1 MKRQTRFIGMIPCFP
16 RGCGHPLPPLHRF
29 PLAGLLLVVCLLGF
43 GITQPVDVSAAS
55 MSEPAGLNSPSN
67 TSAVAFSGSR
77 IDMAWQDNSASEAA
91 LSEEPASVHARFDLN
106 SVSGAPFPTDLYTV
120 ADPRSRTGRRVSMPL
135 PDCSTRPS
143 DCNDLAVVNLMDGF
157 NLMPRISIP
166 FDGEIDPT
174 SVSTSSVFLVELAQ
188 QGEETIVANAVGIN
202 QVVWDPATLTLH
214 VESDEVLRQTARY
227 AVIVTNGI
235 RDVAG
240 RPVLASDD
248 FDDFR
253 HDLNYGQTKSEELKE
268 YRKALISTLAALE
281 QLGVSKQDVVA
292 ASAFTTETATAT
304 LENIRDYLKRSPTP
318 APANFAIGPG
328 GSRAVFARSSLQT
341 ITFRQ
346 QTGTSTFVNAAVPL
360 AVLNAYT
367 AGAVSTV
374 AWGTFVSPQ
383 YIDSNPVMTPH
394 GTLGEVPTQ
403 LGEATLEFV
412 LFLPSGTRP
421 ASGWPVAFLGHG
433 GTTNIHTAA
442 VWNFASSLAAHG
454 FAAIAINAVGR
465 GFGPLGTLIIK
476 KTDGTTVA
484 INAGGRTIDQDGNG
498 IYVNQEGAAAQA
510 PYLIV
515 GQRDAVRQTAI
526 DNMQLVRVIQAGID
540 VDGDG
545 SFDLDAAKMVFLGNS
560 FAVGYEMCFLAVEPD
575 VGIAAVGSPGGLP
588 GRNDLLSMRP
598 SGRTMVGA
606 ALAARTP
613 SLLNSA
619 YGLTSLGGISATA
632 PFYDEN
638 IPLRDLPP
646 VINNIPGAMAIQ
658 EYFDRIE
665 WVQAASDAATQAPH
679 LEFEP
684 LAGVPAKS
692 ILVLYAK
699 GDMTAPNPRT
709 TALVRAGLL
718 REKTIFYRNDIAY
731 AEDITVPK
739 DPHTFLQPLT
749 TAGIPG
755 QVARGGQTTIG
766 QFFASGGTTINHPEP
781 TRFFEFPIEV
791 LPEDYSYIP

>member
-1 MKRQTRFIGMIPCFP
+1 MKRALPSALMIFTLTSSAWAQPSP
-16 RGCGHPLPPLHRF
+16 
-29 PLAGLLLVVCLLGF
+29 VVH
-43 GITQPVDVSAAS
+43 T
-55 MSEPAGLNSPSN
+55 
-67 TSAVAFSGSR
+67 
-77 IDMAWQDNSASEAA
+77 
-91 LSEEPASVHARFDLN
+91 RFDLA
-106 SVSGAPFPTDLYTV
+106 SLGGAPFPSDLYTV
-120 ADPRSRTGRRVSMPL
+120 ADPRNRTGRRVNLPL

-143 DCNDLAVVNLMDGF
+143 DCNDLAVVNTMDGF
-157 NLMPRISIP
+157 NLMPRISVP
-166 FDGEIDPT
+166 FDGDIDPG
-174 SVSTSSVFLVELAQ
+174 SVSSKSIFIVELAQ
-188 QGEETIVANAVGIN
+188 EGEKAIVGNPVGIN

-235 RDVAG
+235 RDMSG
-240 RPVLASDD
+240 QPVQASDA

-253 HDLNYGQTKSEELKE
+253 HDLNYGQTKSKELKE
-268 YRKALISTLAALE
+268 YRKALITTLAAVE
-281 QLGVSKQDVVA
+281 RLGVSKRDVVA
-292 ASAFTTETATAT
+292 LSVFTTQSATAT
-304 LENIRDYLKRSPTP
+304 LENIRNYLKSLPDP
-318 APANFAIGPG
+318 APANFAIGPDK
-328 GSRAVFARSSLQT
+328 SRAVFAVSSLQT

-346 QTGTSTFVNAAVPL
+346 QMSTISFVNAAVPL

-367 AGAVSTV
+367 AGVVGTV

-383 YIDSNPVMTPH
+383 FIDSNAVMTTH
-394 GTLGEVPTQ
+394 GTLEMPSQ
-403 LGEATLEFV
+403 LSEATLEFV
-412 LFLPSGTRP
+412 LFVPSGTRP
-421 ASGWPVAFLGHG
+421 AAGWPVAFLGHG

-454 FAAIAINAVGR
+454 FASIAINAIGR
-465 GFGPLGTLIIK
+465 GFGPQGTLIIK
-476 KTDGTTVA
+476 KTDGTTVE

-498 IYVNQEGAAAQA
+498 IYVNQEGAAALA

-515 GQRDAVRQTAI
+515 GQRDSVRQVAI
-526 DNMQLVRVIQAGID
+526 DYMQLVRVIQAGID
-540 VDGDG
+540 VDDDG
-545 SFDLDAAKMVFLGNS
+545 SFDLDASKMVFLGNS

-598 SGRTMVGA
+598 SGRTMVGT

-613 SLLNSA
+613 SLLNA
-619 YGLTSLGGISATA
+619 EYGLTSLGGIPVTA
-632 PFYDEN
+632 PFYNEN

-684 LAGVPAKS
+684 LTGVPAKS

-709 TALVRAGLL
+709 TALVRAGVL
-718 REKTIFYRNDIAY
+718 REKTIFFRNDIAF
-731 AEDITVPK
+731 AEDPTVSK

-749 TAGIPG
+749 TAGVAG
-755 QVARGGQTTIG
+755 QVARGGQTTIAE
-766 QFFASGGTTINHPEP
+766 FFVSGGATINQPQP
-781 TRFFEFPIEV
+781 ARFFEFPIV
-791 LPEDYSYIP
+791 VMPEDYSYIP

>member
-1 MKRQTRFIGMIPCFP
+1 MS
-16 RGCGHPLPPLHRF
+16 PPHQC
-29 PLAGLLLVVCLLGF
+29 P
-43 GITQPVDVSAAS
+43 S
-55 MSEPAGLNSPSN
+55 PAGPNSPSN
-67 TSAVAFSGSR
+67 TNAVASSGSR
-77 IDMAWQDNSASEAA
+77 IDIARQDNSASEAA

-253 HDLNYGQTKSEELKE
+253 HDLNYGQTKSEEPQGVPQSADFDSGGPRTAGCVQTRRGGGQRVHNRDRHRDAREHSRLPE
-268 YRKALISTLAALE
+268 ALP
-281 QLGVSKQDVVA
+281 D
-292 ASAFTTETATAT
+292 
-304 LENIRDYLKRSPTP
+304 P
-318 APANFAIGPG
+318 
-328 GSRAVFARSSLQT
+328 GSRQLRHRSGRVTRGLRPVLAPNHHLQAADWDEHFRERGSAARRSERLHRRSREHRRVGNLRLSAVH
-341 ITFRQ
+341 RQ
-346 QTGTSTFVNAAVPL
+346 QSG
-360 AVLNAYT
+360 
-367 AGAVSTV
+367 
-374 AWGTFVSPQ
+374 
-383 YIDSNPVMTPH
+383 DDPH

-560 FAVGYEMCFLAVEPD
+560 FAVGYEKMCFLAVEPD

-598 SGRTMVGA
+598 SGRTMVGT

-638 IPLRDLPP
+638 IRC
-646 VINNIPGAMAIQ
+646 AIC
-658 EYFDRIE
+658 R
-665 WVQAASDAATQAPH
+665 
-679 LEFEP
+679 
-684 LAGVPAKS
+684 
-692 ILVLYAK
+692 
-699 GDMTAPNPRT
+699 R
-709 TALVRAGLL
+709 
-718 REKTIFYRNDIAY
+718 
-731 AEDITVPK
+731 
-739 DPHTFLQPLT
+739 
-749 TAGIPG
+749 
-755 QVARGGQTTIG
+755 
-766 QFFASGGTTINHPEP
+766 
-781 TRFFEFPIEV
+781 
-791 LPEDYSYIP
+791 

>member
-1 MKRQTRFIGMIPCFP
+1 MKRALPSALMIFTLTSSAWAQPSP
-16 RGCGHPLPPLHRF
+16 
-29 PLAGLLLVVCLLGF
+29 VVH
-43 GITQPVDVSAAS
+43 T
-55 MSEPAGLNSPSN
+55 
-67 TSAVAFSGSR
+67 
-77 IDMAWQDNSASEAA
+77 
-91 LSEEPASVHARFDLN
+91 RFDLA
-106 SVSGAPFPTDLYTV
+106 SVSGAPFPTDLYTI
-120 ADPRSRTGRRVSMPL
+120 ADPRNRTGRRVNLPL

-143 DCNDLAVVNLMDGF
+143 DCNDLAVVNTMDGF
-157 NLMPRISIP
+157 NLMPRISVP
-166 FDGEIDPT
+166 FDGDIDPG
-174 SVSTSSVFLVELAQ
+174 SVSSKSIFIVELAQ
-188 QGEETIVANAVGIN
+188 EGEKAIVGNPVGIN

-235 RDVAG
+235 RDMSG
-240 RPVLASDD
+240 QPVQASDA

-253 HDLNYGQTKSEELKE
+253 HDLNYGQTKSKELKE
-268 YRKALISTLAALE
+268 YRKALITTLAAVE
-281 QLGVSKQDVVA
+281 RLGVSKRDVVA
-292 ASAFTTETATAT
+292 LSVFTTQSATAT
-304 LENIRDYLKRSPTP
+304 LENIRDYLKRLPPP
-318 APANFAIGPG
+318 APANFAIGPDK
-328 GSRAVFARSSLQT
+328 SRAVFAVSSLQT

-346 QTGTSTFVNAAVPL
+346 QMSTISFVNAAVPL

-367 AGAVSTV
+367 AGVVGTV

-383 YIDSNPVMTPH
+383 FIDSNAVMTTH
-394 GTLGEVPTQ
+394 GTLEMPSQ
-403 LGEATLEFV
+403 LSEATLEFV
-412 LFLPSGTRP
+412 LFVPSGTRP
-421 ASGWPVAFLGHG
+421 AAGWPVAFLGHG

-454 FAAIAINAVGR
+454 FASIAINAIGR
-465 GFGPLGTLIIK
+465 GFGPQGTLIIK
-476 KTDGTTVA
+476 KTDGTTVE

-498 IYVNQEGAAAQA
+498 IYVNQEGAAALA

-515 GQRDAVRQTAI
+515 GQRDSVRQVAI
-526 DNMQLVRVIQAGID
+526 DYMQLVRVIQAGID
-540 VDGDG
+540 VDDDG
-545 SFDLDAAKMVFLGNS
+545 SFDLDASKMVFLGNS

-598 SGRTMVGA
+598 SGRTMVGT

-613 SLLNSA
+613 SLLNA
-619 YGLTSLGGISATA
+619 EYGLTSLGGIPVTA
-632 PFYDEN
+632 PFYNEN

-684 LAGVPAKS
+684 LTGVPAKS

-709 TALVRAGLL
+709 TALVRAGVL
-718 REKTIFYRNDIAY
+718 REKTIFFRNDIAF
-731 AEDITVPK
+731 AEDPTVSK

-749 TAGIPG
+749 TAGVAG
-755 QVARGGQTTIG
+755 QVARGGQTTIAE
-766 QFFASGGTTINHPEP
+766 FFVSGGATINQPQP
-781 TRFFEFPIEV
+781 ARFFEFPIV
-791 LPEDYSYIP
+791 VMPEDYSYIP

>member
-1 MKRQTRFIGMIPCFP
+1 MDRP
-16 RGCGHPLPPLHRF
+16 R
-29 PLAGLLLVVCLLGF
+29 
-43 GITQPVDVSAAS
+43 
-55 MSEPAGLNSPSN
+55 
-67 TSAVAFSGSR
+67 
-77 IDMAWQDNSASEAA
+77 
-91 LSEEPASVHARFDLN
+91 AR
-106 SVSGAPFPTDLYTV
+106 
-120 ADPRSRTGRRVSMPL
+120 
-135 PDCSTRPS
+135 
-143 DCNDLAVVNLMDGF
+143 
-157 NLMPRISIP
+157 
-166 FDGEIDPT
+166 
-174 SVSTSSVFLVELAQ
+174 SS
-188 QGEETIVANAVGIN
+188 
-202 QVVWDPATLTLH
+202 
-214 VESDEVLRQTARY
+214 
-227 AVIVTNGI
+227 
-235 RDVAG
+235 
-240 RPVLASDD
+240 
-248 FDDFR
+248 
-253 HDLNYGQTKSEELKE
+253 KE

-304 LENIRDYLKRSPTP
+304 LENIRDYLEALPDP
-318 APANFAIGPG
+318 
-328 GSRAVFARSSLQT
+328 GSRQLRHRSGRVTRGLRPVLAPNHHLQAADWDEHFRERGSAARRSERLHRRS
-341 ITFRQ
+341 REHRR
-346 QTGTSTFVNAAVPL
+346 V
-360 AVLNAYT
+360 
-367 AGAVSTV
+367 
-374 AWGTFVSPQ
+374 GTFVSPQ
-383 YIDSNPVMTPH
+383 YIDSNPVMTPT
-394 GTLGEVPTQ
+394 GRLVSCRRSSARQ
-403 LGEATLEFV
+403 
-412 LFLPSGTRP
+412 PSSSCYSCPAARP

-598 SGRTMVGA
+598 SGRTMVGT

-665 WVQAASDAATQAPH
+665 WVQAASDAA
-679 LEFEP
+679 
-684 LAGVPAKS
+684 AGS
-692 ILVLYAK
+692 S
-699 GDMTAPNPRT
+699 
-709 TALVRAGLL
+709 
-718 REKTIFYRNDIAY
+718 
-731 AEDITVPK
+731 
-739 DPHTFLQPLT
+739 
-749 TAGIPG
+749 PG
-755 QVARGGQTTIG
+755 V
-766 QFFASGGTTINHPEP
+766 
-781 TRFFEFPIEV
+781 
-791 LPEDYSYIP
+791 